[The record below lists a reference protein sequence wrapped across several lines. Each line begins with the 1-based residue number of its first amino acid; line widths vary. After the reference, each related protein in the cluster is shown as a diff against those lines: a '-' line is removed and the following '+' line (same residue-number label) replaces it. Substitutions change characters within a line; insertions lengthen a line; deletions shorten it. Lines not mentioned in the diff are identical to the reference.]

1 SRAKAVVA
9 KVNWNSSTPAIS
21 SDVDE
26 LKEMVRA
33 LLLDKKNKSSAPATS
48 PTPAPMVANQVRP
61 PGFPHVQNSQNNFNR
76 GNNFTQN
83 RWGNFNQSAFN
94 QSQLHRSQI
103 GRALIDV
110 HNGELTLRIKNE
122 AITYNLDQTSRYL
135 ANYDQMTLNKIDV
148 TDEAYEEYF
157 QEVLGFSNVT
167 VNGSPTPS
175 DDPIVELKDLPP
187 HLKYA
192 YLEGDNKLPV
202 IIAKELGE
210 EEKTALIKVLKFHK
224 RAIAWK
230 LSDIQ

>member
-1 SRAKAVVA
+1 A

-48 PTPAPMVANQVRP
+48 PTPAPVKAVESNYLPDSLMFKIVRTTSIGGIILLKTDGVISTNLLSTKASFIDP
-61 PGFPHVQNSQNNFNR
+61 RRCF
-76 GNNFTQN
+76 
-83 RWGNFNQSAFN
+83 
-94 QSQLHRSQI
+94 LKI